1 MTILNQTH
9 SDPVIP
15 AKRAATRVKRS
26 TAQLGQTII
35 QSWEQGFDIIWN
47 NPRATPAEVLA
58 ELGTDAVECFDL
70 SNAIVALLA
79 DVLPDRLDEDWE
91 RIQGKIAAM
100 PARTRHDDGSVT
112 IED

>member
-1 MTILNQTH
+1 MTILNQNH

-58 ELGTDAVECFDL
+58 ELGTDAVEAFDL
-70 SNAIVALLA
+70 SNATVSLMAAVLPARLDDDWARIQAKLA
-79 DVLPDRLDEDWE
+79 DMPTTTHNED
-91 RIQGKIAAM
+91 G
-100 PARTRHDDGSVT
+100 TVT
-112 IED
+112 ID